1 MNDFD
6 SDPKNQIKALVSPTV
21 HGTSEMAEYG
31 RKFSFKGVRPPDVND
46 FNDIVSV
53 AETTT

>member
-6 SDPKNQIKALVSPTV
+6 SDIKNSFKPLVSPTV
-21 HGTSEMAEYG
+21 KGTEEMAEYG
-31 RKFSFKGVRPPDVND
+31 RKFSFKAAKPVVTD